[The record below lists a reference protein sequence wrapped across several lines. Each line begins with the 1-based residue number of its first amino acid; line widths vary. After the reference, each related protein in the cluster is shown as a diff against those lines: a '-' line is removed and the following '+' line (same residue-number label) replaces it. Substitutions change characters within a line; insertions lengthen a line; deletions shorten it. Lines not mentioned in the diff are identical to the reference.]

1 MNDNLS
7 ISEIVS
13 KSFSYIF
20 KDIKKIFRESFFT
33 VLALTIIFNGLYFL
47 VLKNIATKFTFFIIF
62 ALMGLVISTIAYK
75 VHRDILLNQTILNPL
90 FKMFD
95 FTNIRYLFYST
106 LISSFALSPIF
117 LKYYL
122 DRNDMS
128 TLFGADSRYV
138 ALLLIP
144 TIYLAFKLILILP
157 KISLNKS
164 VSIFSGIEFND
175 FSGKLFAIFL
185 VITLVFIIPTYL
197 IFALQVYF
205 LENSQEFYKF
215 LKPFFD
221 FISFFVS
228 YLNYATVF
236 AALSYS
242 YKVTKN
248 N

>member
-1 MNDNLS
+1 MNDILS

-20 KDIKKIFRESFFT
+20 KDIKKIFRESFYT
-33 VLALTIIFNGLYFL
+33 VLFLTIIFNVLYFL

-62 ALMGLVISTIAYK
+62 ALMGLVVSTIGYK
-75 VHRDILLNQTILNPL
+75 VHRDILLNQTIFNPL

-95 FTNIRYLFYST
+95 LNNIRYLFYGT
-106 LISSFALSPIF
+106 LIFSLALCPAF

-122 DRNDMS
+122 DRNQIS
-128 TLFGADSRYV
+128 TMFGADSRYL

-164 VSIFSGIEFND
+164 ISIFSGKEFND
-175 FSGKLFAIFL
+175 FSGKLFVIFL
-185 VITLVFIIPTYL
+185 IITLAFILPTYL
-197 IFALQVYF
+197 IFAVQVYL
-205 LENSQEFYKF
+205 LENMQGFYKF

-221 FISFFVS
+221 FMSFFVS
-228 YLNYATVF
+228 YLNYAAVF

-242 YKVTKN
+242 YKVTMK
-248 N
+248 

>member
-1 MNDNLS
+1 MNDNLN
-7 ISEIVS
+7 ISEIIS

-20 KDIKKIFRESFFT
+20 KDIKKIFRESFYT
-33 VLALTIIFNGLYFL
+33 VLFLTVIFNGLYFL
-47 VLKNIATKFTFFIIF
+47 VLENIATKFTVFIIF
-62 ALMGLVISTIAYK
+62 ALMGLVISTIGYK
-75 VHRDILLNQTILNPL
+75 VHRDILLNQRVLNPL

-106 LISSFALSPIF
+106 LISCLALSPVF

-122 DRNDMS
+122 DRNGIG
-128 TLFGADSRYV
+128 TLLGADSRYV
-138 ALLLIP
+138 VLLLIP

-164 VSIFSGIEFND
+164 ISIFSGKEFND
-175 FSGKLFAIFL
+175 FSGKLLAIFL
-185 VITLVFIIPTYL
+185 IITLAFILPTYL

-228 YLNYATVF
+228 YLNYAAVF

-242 YKVTKN
+242 YKVTKK
-248 N
+248 

>member
-1 MNDNLS
+1 MNDILS

-33 VLALTIIFNGLYFL
+33 VLFLTIIFNALYFL
-47 VLKNIATKFTFFIIF
+47 VLKSIATKFTFFIIF
-62 ALMGLVISTIAYK
+62 ALMGLVISTIGYK
-75 VHRDILLNQTILNPL
+75 VHRDILLNQTIFNPL

-95 FTNIRYLFYST
+95 LNNIRYLFYST
-106 LISSFALSPIF
+106 LISSIALSPVF

-122 DRNDMS
+122 DRNEIG
-128 TLFGADSRYV
+128 TIFGADSRYV
-138 ALLLIP
+138 VLLLIP

-164 VSIFSGIEFND
+164 ISVLSGKEFND
-175 FSGKLFAIFL
+175 LSGKLFVIFKI
-185 VITLVFIIPTYL
+185 ITLAFILPTYL
-197 IFALQVYF
+197 IFAIQVYF
-205 LENSQEFYKF
+205 LQNLQDFYKF

-221 FISFFVS
+221 FMSFFVS
-228 YLNYATVF
+228 YLNYAAVF

-242 YKVTKN
+242 YKATKK
-248 N
+248 

>member
-1 MNDNLS
+1 MNDNLN
-7 ISEIVS
+7 ISEIIS

-20 KDIKKIFRESFFT
+20 KDIKKIFRESFYT
-33 VLALTIIFNGLYFL
+33 VLFLTVIFNGLYFL
-47 VLKNIATKFTFFIIF
+47 VLENIATKFTVFIIF
-62 ALMGLVISTIAYK
+62 ALMGLVISTIGYK
-75 VHRDILLNQTILNPL
+75 VHRDILLNQMVLNPL

-106 LISSFALSPIF
+106 LISCLALSPVF

-122 DRNDMS
+122 DRNDIG

-138 ALLLIP
+138 VLLLIP

-164 VSIFSGIEFND
+164 ISIFSGKEFND

-185 VITLVFIIPTYL
+185 IITLAFILPTYL

-205 LENSQEFYKF
+205 LENSKKFYKF

-228 YLNYATVF
+228 YLNYAAVF

-242 YKVTKN
+242 YKMTKK
-248 N
+248 

>member
-7 ISEIVS
+7 VSEIVS

-20 KDIKKIFRESFFT
+20 KDIKKIFRESFYT
-33 VLALTIIFNGLYFL
+33 VLFLTVIFNGLYFL
-47 VLKNIATKFTFFIIF
+47 VLENIATKFTVFIIF
-62 ALMGLVISTIAYK
+62 ALMGLVISTIGYK
-75 VHRDILLNQTILNPL
+75 VHRDILLNQTVLNPL

-106 LISSFALSPIF
+106 LISCLALSPVF

-122 DRNDMS
+122 DRNGIG
-128 TLFGADSRYV
+128 TLLGADSRYV
-138 ALLLIP
+138 VLLLIP

-164 VSIFSGIEFND
+164 ISIFSGKEFND

-185 VITLVFIIPTYL
+185 IITLAFILPTYL

-228 YLNYATVF
+228 YLNYAAVF

-242 YKVTKN
+242 YKVTKK
-248 N
+248 

>member
-1 MNDNLS
+1 
-7 ISEIVS
+7 
-13 KSFSYIF
+13 
-20 KDIKKIFRESFFT
+20 
-33 VLALTIIFNGLYFL
+33 
-47 VLKNIATKFTFFIIF
+47 
-62 ALMGLVISTIAYK
+62 
-75 VHRDILLNQTILNPL
+75 VHRDILLNQTVLNPL

-106 LISSFALSPIF
+106 LISCLALSPVF

-122 DRNDMS
+122 DRNGIG
-128 TLFGADSRYV
+128 TLLGADSRYV
-138 ALLLIP
+138 VLLLIP

-164 VSIFSGIEFND
+164 ISIFSGKEFND

-185 VITLVFIIPTYL
+185 IITLAFILPTYL

-228 YLNYATVF
+228 YLNYAAVF

-242 YKVTKN
+242 YKVTKK
-248 N
+248 

>member
-1 MNDNLS
+1 MNDNLN
-7 ISEIVS
+7 ISEIIS

-20 KDIKKIFRESFFT
+20 KDIKKIFRESFYT
-33 VLALTIIFNGLYFL
+33 VLFLTVIFNGLYFL
-47 VLKNIATKFTFFIIF
+47 VLENIATKFTVFIIF
-62 ALMGLVISTIAYK
+62 ALMGLVISTIGYK
-75 VHRDILLNQTILNPL
+75 VHRDILLNQTVLNPL

-106 LISSFALSPIF
+106 LISCLALSPVF

-122 DRNDMS
+122 DRNGIG
-128 TLFGADSRYV
+128 TLLGADSRYV
-138 ALLLIP
+138 VLLLIP

-164 VSIFSGIEFND
+164 ISIFSGKEFND

-185 VITLVFIIPTYL
+185 IITLAFILPTYL

-205 LENSQEFYKF
+205 LENAQEFYKF

-228 YLNYATVF
+228 YLNYAAVF

-242 YKVTKN
+242 YKVIKR
-248 N
+248 

>member
-1 MNDNLS
+1 MNDNLN

-13 KSFSYIF
+13 KSFSYVF
-20 KDIKKIFRESFFT
+20 KDIKKIFRESFYT
-33 VLALTIIFNGLYFL
+33 VLFLTVIFNGLYFL
-47 VLKNIATKFTFFIIF
+47 VLENIATKFTFFIIF
-62 ALMGLVISTIAYK
+62 ALMGLVISTIGYK
-75 VHRDILLNQTILNPL
+75 VHRDILLNQTVFNPL

-106 LISSFALSPIF
+106 LISSLALSPVF

-122 DRNDMS
+122 DRNGIS

-138 ALLLIP
+138 VLLLIL

-164 VSIFSGIEFND
+164 ISIFSGKEFND
-175 FSGKLFAIFL
+175 FSGKLLAIFL
-185 VITLVFIIPTYL
+185 IITLAFILPTYL

-205 LENSQEFYKF
+205 LENAQEFYKF

-221 FISFFVS
+221 FVSFFVS
-228 YLNYATVF
+228 YLNYTAVF

-242 YKVTKN
+242 YKVIKR
-248 N
+248 

>member
-1 MNDNLS
+1 MNDNLN
-7 ISEIVS
+7 ISEIIS

-20 KDIKKIFRESFFT
+20 KDIKKIFRESFYT
-33 VLALTIIFNGLYFL
+33 VLFLTVIFNGLYFL
-47 VLKNIATKFTFFIIF
+47 VLENIATKFTVFIIF
-62 ALMGLVISTIAYK
+62 ALMGLVISTIGYK
-75 VHRDILLNQTILNPL
+75 VHRDILLNQTVLNPL

-106 LISSFALSPIF
+106 LISCLALSPVF

-122 DRNDMS
+122 DRNGIG
-128 TLFGADSRYV
+128 TLLGADSRYV
-138 ALLLIP
+138 VLLLIP

-164 VSIFSGIEFND
+164 ISIFSGKEFND

-185 VITLVFIIPTYL
+185 IITLAFILPTYL

-228 YLNYATVF
+228 YLNYAAVF

-242 YKVTKN
+242 YKVTKK
-248 N
+248 

>member
-1 MNDNLS
+1 MNDNLN
-7 ISEIVS
+7 ISEIIS

-20 KDIKKIFRESFFT
+20 KDIKKIFRESFYT
-33 VLALTIIFNGLYFL
+33 VLFLTVIFNGLYFL
-47 VLKNIATKFTFFIIF
+47 VLENIATKFTVFIIF
-62 ALMGLVISTIAYK
+62 ALMGLVISTIGYK
-75 VHRDILLNQTILNPL
+75 VHRDILLNQTVLNPL

-106 LISSFALSPIF
+106 LISCLALSPVF

-122 DRNDMS
+122 DRNGIG
-128 TLFGADSRYV
+128 TLLGADSRYV
-138 ALLLIP
+138 VLLLIP

-164 VSIFSGIEFND
+164 ISIFSGKEFND

-185 VITLVFIIPTYL
+185 IITLAFILPTYL

-242 YKVTKN
+242 YKVTKKN
-248 N
+248 

>member
-1 MNDNLS
+1 MNDNLN
-7 ISEIVS
+7 ISEIIS

-20 KDIKKIFRESFFT
+20 KDIKKIFRESFYT
-33 VLALTIIFNGLYFL
+33 VLFLTVIFNGLYFL
-47 VLKNIATKFTFFIIF
+47 VLENIATKFTVFIIF
-62 ALMGLVISTIAYK
+62 ALMGLVISTIGYK
-75 VHRDILLNQTILNPL
+75 VHRDILLNQTVLNPL

-106 LISSFALSPIF
+106 LISCLALSPLF

-122 DRNDMS
+122 DRNGIG
-128 TLFGADSRYV
+128 TLLGADSRYV
-138 ALLLIP
+138 VLLLIP

-164 VSIFSGIEFND
+164 ISIFSGKEFND

-185 VITLVFIIPTYL
+185 IITLAFILPTYL

-228 YLNYATVF
+228 YLNYAAVF

-242 YKVTKN
+242 YRVTKK
-248 N
+248 

>member
-7 ISEIVS
+7 VSEIVS
-13 KSFSYIF
+13 KSFYYIF

-33 VLALTIIFNGLYFL
+33 VLLLTIIFNGLYFL

-62 ALMGLVISTIAYK
+62 ALMGSVISTIAYK
-75 VHRDILLNQTILNPL
+75 VHRDILLNQTIFNPL

-95 FTNIRYLFYST
+95 LTNIRYLFYST
-106 LISSFALSPIF
+106 LISSIALSPVF

-122 DRNDMS
+122 DRNEIG
-128 TLFGADSRYV
+128 TIFGADSRYV
-138 ALLLIP
+138 ILLLIP

-164 VSIFSGIEFND
+164 ISVLSGKEFND

-185 VITLVFIIPTYL
+185 IITLAFILPTYL
-197 IFALQVYF
+197 IFAIQVYF
-205 LENSQEFYKF
+205 LQNLQDFYKF

-228 YLNYATVF
+228 YLNYAAVF

-242 YKVTKN
+242 YKATKK
-248 N
+248 

>member
-1 MNDNLS
+1 MNDNLN
-7 ISEIVS
+7 ISEIIS

-20 KDIKKIFRESFFT
+20 KDIKKIFRESFYT
-33 VLALTIIFNGLYFL
+33 VLFLTVIFNGLYFL
-47 VLKNIATKFTFFIIF
+47 VLENIATKFTVFIIF
-62 ALMGLVISTIAYK
+62 ALMGLVISTIGYK
-75 VHRDILLNQTILNPL
+75 VHRDILLNQTVLNPL

-106 LISSFALSPIF
+106 LISCLALSPVF

-122 DRNDMS
+122 DRNDIG

-138 ALLLIP
+138 VLLLIP

-164 VSIFSGIEFND
+164 ISIFSGKEFND
-175 FSGKLFAIFL
+175 FSGKLLAIFL
-185 VITLVFIIPTYL
+185 IITLAFILPTYL

-205 LENSQEFYKF
+205 LENSQEIYKF

-228 YLNYATVF
+228 YLNYTAVF

-242 YKVTKN
+242 YKVIKR
-248 N
+248 